1 MQGNEPSNYFANISS
16 YHFVIYTE
24 VRSLL
29 AKASETN
36 HNSGKVAV
44 MMGFFFFLLFF

>member
-16 YHFVIYTE
+16 YCSVIYTE

-36 HNSGKVAV
+36 HSSGKVTVV
-44 MMGFFFFLLFF
+44 MFLLLFF